1 MGTFFSK
8 TVNFKGS
15 VFGCFS
21 FAYGGENFAITGKIL
36 EGQIQKQIFKRLKE
50 SLRRLSFR
58 FHVTYPRFSRKKK
71 RQGLKTPTR
80 GRRSVSAG
88 KSCCSFMA
96 KHSRTDK
103 QASHMICMPRSLSH
117 KMKFFF
123 KRASPTLERIFKC
136 G

>member
-88 KSCCSFMA
+88 EIELLFHGKAF
-96 KHSRTDK
+96 TDG
-103 QASHMICMPRSLSH
+103 QTGQSYDMYAS
-117 KMKFFF
+117 
-123 KRASPTLERIFKC
+123 IFKP
-136 G
+136 